1 MAKNIAKRTDSEG
14 GSMPE
19 MIDVGEVRKRAVRL
33 LRFKDGLW
41 DILLGSV
48 FLLMSVYPLTREL
61 LGPTWNAL
69 AFGLVLIVLLLGA
82 AWARVALVIPRR
94 GVAKPRPSTTRTI
107 TLVFRVTLVLALLT
121 VVLWTLFATSVLPRP
136 PWGKAPGWVHTLAP
150 DILVATLFVL
160 IFSVVAR
167 SAGVG
172 RVYLYG
178 WLLGFGTLASTA
190 LERHAGITFHFPLA
204 IAAGIIVIVGI
215 GVLIRFLREFSIPKA
230 EV

>member
-1 MAKNIAKRTDSEG
+1 
-14 GSMPE
+14 MPE

-160 IFSVVAR
+160 IFSVWWHGAPA
-167 SAGVG
+167 SAGSTCTD
-172 RVYLYG
+172 
-178 WLLGFGTLASTA
+178 GFSAS
-190 LERHAGITFHFPLA
+190 GPLRRRPSSA
-204 IAAGIIVIVGI
+204 TRASRSTSRSPSRRG
-215 GVLIRFLREFSIPKA
+215 SS
-230 EV
+230 

>member
-1 MAKNIAKRTDSEG
+1 MT
-14 GSMPE
+14 E
-19 MIDVGEVRKRAVRL
+19 MIDAREARKKTVRL
-33 LRFKDGLW
+33 LRFEDGLW

-48 FLLMSVYPLTREL
+48 FLLMSVYPLTRQL
-61 LGPTWNAL
+61 LGPTWNVL
-69 AFGLVLIVLLLGA
+69 AFGLALIVVFAGA
-82 AWARVALVIPRR
+82 AWARIALVIPRR
-94 GVAKPRPSTTRTI
+94 GVAKPRPGTTRTI

-121 VVLWTLFATSVLPRP
+121 VVLWTLFATAVLPRL

-178 WLLGFGTLASTA
+178 WLLGLGTLASTA
-190 LERHAGITFHFPLA
+190 LEHYAGITFHFPLA
-204 IAAGIIVIVGI
+204 IAAGIIVVVGI
-215 GVLIRFLREFSIPKA
+215 GGLIRFLREFPIPKA
-230 EV
+230 EA

>member
-1 MAKNIAKRTDSEG
+1 MPDGIDVREAKKRT
-14 GSMPE
+14 
-19 MIDVGEVRKRAVRL
+19 VRL
-33 LRFKDGLW
+33 LTFEDGLW
-41 DILLGSV
+41 DIILGSV

-61 LGPTWNAL
+61 LGPTWNVL
-69 AFGLVLIVLLLGA
+69 AFSLVLIVLLLGA
-82 AWARVALVIPRR
+82 AWARVALAIPRR
-94 GVAKPRPSTTRTI
+94 GVAKPRPSTTRPI

-150 DILVATLFVL
+150 EILVATLLVL

-178 WLLGFGTLASTA
+178 WLLGVGTLASTA
-190 LERHAGITFHFPLA
+190 LERYAGITFHFPLA
-204 IAAGIIVIVGI
+204 IAAGVIVVVGI
-215 GVLIRFLREFSIPKA
+215 GVLVRFLREFPIPKPEA
-230 EV
+230 